1 MWRGTC
7 RRGGAAGAALE
18 AAGHSLRR
26 IGRSAAVAMGCG
38 LLAASCSTSTPQ
50 ILAGGGPR
58 GTTVAF
64 ESIDGPPEAVF
75 HKLVAQLTAE
85 ANARRVAVVSREEA
99 AQYRVRGYVA
109 AHVKGKRTTIAWV
122 WDIYDSGEEHA
133 MRLSGEVSPASP
145 DRKAWAAAD
154 DEAIARMAR
163 DGMDR
168 LAAFLAAPGAAPP
181 DEPPPSPEPSTR
193 VAASPAA
200 GTAAASFA
208 YLPPAR
214 QR

>member
-1 MWRGTC
+1 MF
-7 RRGGAAGAALE
+7 
-18 AAGHSLRR
+18 
-26 IGRSAAVAMGCG
+26 
-38 LLAASCSTSTPQ
+38 
-50 ILAGGGPR
+50 AGGGPR

-75 HKLVAQLTAE
+75 HKLVAQLSEE
-85 ANARRVAVVSREEA
+85 ANARRVAVVVSREEA

-122 WDIYDSGEEHA
+122 WDIYDSAEEHA

-181 DEPPPSPEPSTR
+181 GETPPPEPSTR
-193 VAASPAA
+193 VAASPETGA
-200 GTAAASFA
+200 AAASFA

>member
-1 MWRGTC
+1 MFA
-7 RRGGAAGAALE
+7 GGAL
-18 AAGHSLRR
+18 
-26 IGRSAAVAMGCG
+26 
-38 LLAASCSTSTPQ
+38 
-50 ILAGGGPR
+50 R

-75 HKLVAQLTAE
+75 HKLVARLTDE

-122 WDIYDSGEEHA
+122 WDIYDAGEEHA
-133 MRLSGEVSPASP
+133 MRLSGEVTGASP
-145 DRKAWAAAD
+145 ERKAWAAAD

-168 LAAFLAAPGAAPP
+168 LAAFLAAPGAVPP
-181 DEPPPSPEPSTR
+181 GEPPPPPEPSTR
-193 VAASPAA
+193 VAGSP
-200 GTAAASFA
+200 GTGAAAASFA

>member
-1 MWRGTC
+1 MF
-7 RRGGAAGAALE
+7 
-18 AAGHSLRR
+18 
-26 IGRSAAVAMGCG
+26 
-38 LLAASCSTSTPQ
+38 
-50 ILAGGGPR
+50 AGGGPR

-75 HKLVAQLTAE
+75 HKLVARLTEE

-99 AQYRVRGYVA
+99 AQYRVRGYLA

-122 WDIYDSGEEHA
+122 WDIYDAGEEHA
-133 MRLSGEVSPASP
+133 MRLSGEVTGASP
-145 DRKAWAAAD
+145 ERKAWAAAD

-168 LAAFLAAPGAAPP
+168 LATFLAAPGAVPSG
-181 DEPPPSPEPSTR
+181 EPPPPPEPSTR
-193 VAASPAA
+193 VAASPAP
-200 GTAAASFA
+200 GAATASFA

-214 QR
+214 PR

>member
-1 MWRGTC
+1 MF
-7 RRGGAAGAALE
+7 
-18 AAGHSLRR
+18 
-26 IGRSAAVAMGCG
+26 
-38 LLAASCSTSTPQ
+38 
-50 ILAGGGPR
+50 AGGGPR

-133 MRLSGEVSPASP
+133 MRLSGEVTPASA

-181 DEPPPSPEPSTR
+181 SEPPPPEPSTR

-200 GTAAASFA
+200 GPAAASFA

>member
-1 MWRGTC
+1 
-7 RRGGAAGAALE
+7 
-18 AAGHSLRR
+18 
-26 IGRSAAVAMGCG
+26 
-38 LLAASCSTSTPQ
+38 
-50 ILAGGGPR
+50 
-58 GTTVAF
+58 
-64 ESIDGPPEAVF
+64 
-75 HKLVAQLTAE
+75 
-85 ANARRVAVVSREEA
+85 
-99 AQYRVRGYVA
+99 
-109 AHVKGKRTTIAWV
+109 
-122 WDIYDSGEEHA
+122 